1 MAAIQDSPIQ
11 EPANPLIPLA
21 RRLGR
26 SPIFRPLIQVMGAM
40 LVLAN
45 FLGLAWFARKYPD
58 FAAQMLAV
66 MLLALG
72 VQLAWKLLPFSAKT
86 RARLAEART
95 RWQEEDQ
102 RLGVS
107 WTRLFR
113 GGLWLGPLMLFINVF
128 DEFWKTGA
136 LRSPALKDWMG
147 AGAWIAI
154 GLVAHLIS
162 RRSRRGRESDRL
174 Q

>member
-1 MAAIQDSPIQ
+1 MAAIQEPPIQ

-26 SPIFRPLIQVMGAM
+26 SPIFRPLMQILGAIF
-40 LVLAN
+40 VLTI
-45 FLGLAWFARKYPD
+45 FLGLAWFTRNHPD

-66 MLLALG
+66 MFLALG

-86 RARLAEART
+86 RARLAQAHT

-102 RLGVS
+102 RLGDS

-113 GGLWLGPLMLFINVF
+113 GGLWFGPLMLFINVF

-136 LRSPALKDWMG
+136 LRFPALKDWMG

-154 GLVAHLIS
+154 GLVAHLRS
-162 RRSRRGRESDRL
+162 RPSRRGRELDRP